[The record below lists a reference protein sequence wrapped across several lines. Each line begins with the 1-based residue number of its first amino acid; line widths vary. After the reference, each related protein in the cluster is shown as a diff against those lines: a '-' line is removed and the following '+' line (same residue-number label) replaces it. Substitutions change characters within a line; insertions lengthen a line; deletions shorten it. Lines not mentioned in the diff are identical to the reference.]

1 MISITRGR
9 QNGFEGRNLTPK
21 QERFCH
27 AIAGGKKRAEA
38 YRLAFQPKAMSQTA
52 IRVEAARLFKTPTIP
67 LRIEALR
74 APVVQ
79 AVQYAMVERLQELK
93 YAGQLDP
100 ADAFDEHGRPL
111 SIREMPEHVRRAI
124 AGYEVDPDSFVTK
137 LKFIDKRGAIMD
149 YSKLAGDIPREKG
162 PMLPP
167 RRSQF
172 DLSKLTD
179 EELKEHIRLRKK
191 AMIEPTEGVQTI
203 GHGDS

>member
-1 MISITRGR
+1 MISSTRGR
-9 QNGFEGRNLTPK
+9 HKGFEGRNLTPK
-21 QERFCH
+21 QERFCQ
-27 AIAGGKKRAEA
+27 AIVGGKKRSEA

-124 AGYEVDPDSFVTK
+124 AGYEVDAEKFVTK
-137 LKFIDKRGAIMD
+137 VKFVDKRGAIMD
-149 YSKLAGDIPREKG
+149 YSKLAGDIPRESV
-162 PMLPP
+162 PPLPP
-167 RRSQF
+167 ARPTY
-172 DLSKLTD
+172 DPTKLTD
-179 EELKEHIRLRKK
+179 EEWREYQRMRKK
-191 AMIEPTEGVQTI
+191 AMVQADAGVPT
-203 GHGDS
+203 